1 MGYSPT
7 FFERR
12 LKMGK
17 TMSYHISTGKHS
29 ILTRNDFKRLESH
42 NWRKYKDGKD
52 DTGIIELK
60 NGELEGKS
68 MLERF
73 RYVLDK
79 EISENIFDYNS
90 RQKRADR
97 KIYGID
103 DYINK
108 MEGSKLPQNL
118 AVEIIVQPCDR
129 EYWLENN
136 DKRGKMNDIFKE
148 YLNFME
154 TGMMK
159 DFKVISATVH
169 QDEESPHLHV
179 VGIPIADTNKPPK
192 KGISKGRVFTKKS
205 LEFQQEQTRKFFE
218 DNMRKYLDK
227 DFSFDEKTAG
237 RNRDLTV
244 DEYKEL
250 KNSFNKE
257 NFVKIEKAKKELNS
271 NLESLDKAFEHID
284 LFDLKNRKKMEKVQP
299 VKESLEKIINTYRES
314 VKELRHDMD
323 SIMKDYDNV
332 RLGDSNKA
340 FLEKNLKRNFKK
352 ELGDK
357 LRAEYMATKEYQD
370 FKERVLHDSRT
381 TLINKTERL
390 LTQKK
395 VIEELEK
402 ERLEKAE
409 LLKTLEDKKANLES
423 ERRELLSKKSSLNT
437 EIESLKDEKDS
448 VENEIQELK
457 EIIETND
464 YKELAEKITKSRQEV
479 QDLDSDI
486 LKKKKTAGD
495 MEKEIQELEKKNGL
509 LNSELE
515 KIELQISETKKKNL
529 KEMEDLISRKNELES
544 TIKEYEEIVKK
555 GDYTK
560 IISEYKKAHS
570 DYTQIKAEVD
580 NLNTQATT
588 RRKELNDMELSMK
601 EYKESQRK
609 LQESV
614 KELREEKKKLDK
626 SLDVSQAKQDYQFL
640 AERFIDT
647 QVKSWKKSR
656 GKECYE
662 KGFEEETDS
671 LLTEHLTPSI
681 MNTLIQIAKDP
692 DNLSSKA
699 YSDFDNAMDS
709 LFNSNMSKAID
720 YDISF

>member
-1 MGYSPT
+1 
-7 FFERR
+7 
-12 LKMGK
+12 MGK

-29 ILTRNDFKRLESH
+29 ILTRNDFKRIESH

-73 RYVLDK
+73 NYVLDK

-108 MEGSKLPQNL
+108 MESSKLPQNL

-129 EYWLENN
+129 EYWIENR
-136 DKRGKMNDIFKE
+136 DKREKMNDIFKE

-169 QDEESPHLHV
+169 QDEDSPHLHV

-205 LEFQQEQTRKFFE
+205 LEFQQDQTRKFFE
-218 DNMRKYLDK
+218 DNMKKYIDK

-250 KNSFNKE
+250 KSSFNKE
-257 NFVKIEKAKKELNS
+257 NFVKIEKAKEELNS
-271 NLESLDKAFEHID
+271 NLERLDKSFDHID
-284 LFDLKNRKKMEKVQP
+284 LFDLKNKKKIEKVQP
-299 VKESLEKIINTYRES
+299 VKESLERLINTYRES
-314 VKELRHDMD
+314 VNEIRRDMD
-323 SIMKDYDNV
+323 SIIEDYGNV
-332 RLGDSNKA
+332 RLDDSNKA

-357 LRAEYMATKEYQD
+357 LRAEFMTSKEYQD
-370 FKERVLHDSRT
+370 FKDRVLQDSRT
-381 TLINKTERL
+381 ALINKTERL

-402 ERLEKAE
+402 ERQAKAE
-409 LLKTLEDKKANLES
+409 LIKTIEDETVELM
-423 ERRELLSKKSSLNT
+423 REYNKTFDEKESLNT
-437 EIESLKDEKDS
+437 DIESLKDEKDS
-448 VENEIQELK
+448 VKNEIKELK
-457 EIIETND
+457 GVIESNN
-464 YKELAEKITKSRQEV
+464 YRQLAEKITRSRKEI

-486 LKKKKTAGD
+486 LKKRKTATD
-495 MEKEIQELEKKNGL
+495 METEIQELEKKNSN
-509 LNSELE
+509 LNRELE
-515 KIELQISETKKKNL
+515 KIELETREKKKKNL
-529 KEMEDLISRKNELES
+529 KEMEDLISRRNELNK
-544 TIKEYEEIVKK
+544 TIKEFEEIEKK
-555 GDYTK
+555 GDYSR
-560 IISEYKKAHS
+560 IITEYKKAQS
-570 DYTQIKAEVD
+570 NYTQIKAEVD
-580 NLNTQATT
+580 NLNTQATAK
-588 RRKELNDMELSMK
+588 RKELEDMELGMK

-614 KELREEKKKLDK
+614 KELKEQKKELNQN
-626 SLDVSQAKQDYQFL
+626 LDVLQAKQDYTLL
-640 AERFIDT
+640 AEEFIDS
-647 QVKSWKKSR
+647 QVKSWKRNNRKR
-656 GKECYE
+656 CNEN
-662 KGFEEETDS
+662 GFEEETDS
-671 LLTEHLTPSI
+671 LIRDHLTPS
-681 MNTLIQIAKDP
+681 MMTTLILIAQEP

-699 YSDFDNAMDS
+699 YSDFDNTMDS
-709 LFNSNMSKAID
+709 LFNSNRNKAID
-720 YDISF
+720 YDFDY

>member
-1 MGYSPT
+1 
-7 FFERR
+7 
-12 LKMGK
+12 MGK

-29 ILTRNDFKRLESH
+29 ILTRNDFKRIESH

-73 RYVLDK
+73 NYVLDK

-108 MEGSKLPQNL
+108 MESSKLPQNL

-129 EYWLENN
+129 EYWIENR
-136 DKRGKMNDIFKE
+136 DKRDKMNDIFKE

-169 QDEESPHLHV
+169 QDEDSPHLHV

-205 LEFQQEQTRKFFE
+205 LEFQQDQTRKFFE
-218 DNMRKYLDK
+218 DNMKKYIDK
-227 DFSFDEKTAG
+227 DFSFDEKTTG

-250 KNSFNKE
+250 KTSFNKE
-257 NFVKIEKAKKELNS
+257 NFVKIEKAKEELNT
-271 NLESLDKAFEHID
+271 NLESLDKSFEHID
-284 LFDLKNRKKMEKVQP
+284 LFDLKNKKKIEKVQP
-299 VKESLEKIINTYRES
+299 VKESLERLINTYRES
-314 VKELRHDMD
+314 VKEIRRDMD
-323 SIMKDYDNV
+323 SIIEDYSNV
-332 RLGDSNKA
+332 RLDDSNKA

-357 LRAEYMATKEYQD
+357 LRAEFMTTKEYQD
-370 FKERVLHDSRT
+370 FKDRVLQDSRT
-381 TLINKTERL
+381 ALINKTERL

-402 ERLEKAE
+402 ERQATAE
-409 LLKTLEDKKANLES
+409 LIKTLEDEELKLVAEWNKLYDEKES
-423 ERRELLSKKSSLNT
+423 LKT
-437 EIESLKDEKDS
+437 DIESLKDEKDY
-448 VENEIQELK
+448 VKNEIKELK
-457 EIIETND
+457 GIIESNN
-464 YKELAEKITKSRQEV
+464 YRQLAEKITRSRKEI

-486 LKKKKTAGD
+486 LKKRKTASD
-495 MEKEIQELEKKNGL
+495 MEKEIQELEKKNDS
-509 LNSELE
+509 LNSEFE
-515 KIELQISETKKKNL
+515 KIELETRETKKKSL
-529 KEMEDLISRKNELES
+529 KEMEDLISRRKELES

-555 GDYTK
+555 GDYRK
-560 IISEYKKAHS
+560 IITEYKKAHS

-580 NLNTQATT
+580 KLNTQATAK
-588 RRKELNDMELSMK
+588 RKELFDMELGMK

-614 KELREEKKKLDK
+614 KELKEEKKELDK
-626 SLDVSQAKQDYQFL
+626 SLTVSQAKQDYQFL
-640 AERFIDT
+640 AEEFINT
-647 QVKSWKKSR
+647 QVNSWKKRR
-656 GKECYE
+656 GKECNE
-662 KGFEEETDS
+662 NGFEEETDS
-671 LLTEHLTPSI
+671 LLLKHLTPS
-681 MNTLIQIAKDP
+681 MVDTLMLIAREP

-699 YSDFDNAMDS
+699 YRDFDKTMDS
-709 LFNSNMSKAID
+709 LFNSNRNKVID
-720 YDISF
+720 YDFDY

>member
-1 MGYSPT
+1 
-7 FFERR
+7 
-12 LKMGK
+12 MGK

-29 ILTRNDFKRLESH
+29 ILTRNDFKRIESH

-52 DTGIIELK
+52 NTGIIELK

-73 RYVLDK
+73 NYVLDK

-108 MEGSKLPQNL
+108 MESSKLPQNL

-129 EYWLENN
+129 EYWIENK
-136 DKRGKMNDIFKE
+136 DKSEKMNDIFKE

-169 QDEESPHLHV
+169 QDEDSPHLHV

-205 LEFQQEQTRKFFE
+205 LEFQQDQTRKFFE
-218 DNMRKYLDK
+218 DNMKKYIDK
-227 DFSFDEKTAG
+227 DFSFDEKTTG

-250 KNSFNKE
+250 KTSFNKE
-257 NFVKIEKAKKELNS
+257 NFVKIEKAKEELNS
-271 NLESLDKAFEHID
+271 NLESLDKSFDHID
-284 LFDLKNRKKMEKVQP
+284 LFDLKNKKKIEKVQP
-299 VKESLEKIINTYRES
+299 VKESLERLINTYRES
-314 VKELRHDMD
+314 VKEIRRDMD
-323 SIMKDYDNV
+323 SIIEDYGNV
-332 RLGDSNKA
+332 RLDDSNKA

-357 LRAEYMATKEYQD
+357 LRAEFMTTKEYQD
-370 FKERVLHDSRT
+370 FKDRVLQDSRT
-381 TLINKTERL
+381 ALINKTERL

-402 ERLEKAE
+402 ERQAKAE
-409 LLKTLEDKKANLES
+409 LIKTIEDETVELM
-423 ERRELLSKKSSLNT
+423 REYNKTFDEKESLNT
-437 EIESLKDEKDS
+437 DIESLKDEKDS
-448 VENEIQELK
+448 VKNEIKELNGIIESNNYRQLAERITRSRK
-457 EIIETND
+457 EI
-464 YKELAEKITKSRQEV
+464 

-486 LKKKKTAGD
+486 LKKRKTAGD
-495 MEKEIQELEKKNGL
+495 MEKEIQELEKKNDSL
-509 LNSELE
+509 KRELE
-515 KIELQISETKKKNL
+515 KIELETREKKKESL
-529 KEMEDLISRKNELES
+529 KEMEDLISRRNELNK
-544 TIKEYEEIVKK
+544 TIKEYEKIVEK
-555 GDYTK
+555 GDYEK
-560 IISEYKKAHS
+560 IISNYNKAVNEYKQVKAN
-570 DYTQIKAEVD
+570 VD
-580 NLNTQATT
+580 NLNTQATA
-588 RRKELNDMELSMK
+588 RRKELEDMELGMK

-614 KELREEKKKLDK
+614 NELKKEKKELDNSVL
-626 SLDVSQAKQDYQFL
+626 VSQAKQDYIFL
-640 AERFIDT
+640 AEEFINT
-647 QVKSWKKSR
+647 QVYNWKKRR
-656 GKECYE
+656 GKECNE
-662 KGFEEETDS
+662 NGFEEETDS
-671 LLTEHLTPSI
+671 LLYHHLTPSM
-681 MNTLIQIAKDP
+681 MNTFILIAREP

-699 YSDFDNAMDS
+699 YSDFDNTMDS
-709 LFNSNMSKAID
+709 LFNSNRNKAID
-720 YDISF
+720 YDFDY

>member
-1 MGYSPT
+1 
-7 FFERR
+7 
-12 LKMGK
+12 
-17 TMSYHISTGKHS
+17 MSYHISTGKHS
-29 ILTRNDFKRLESH
+29 ILTRNDFKRIESH

-73 RYVLDK
+73 NYVLDK

-108 MEGSKLPQNL
+108 MESSKLPQNL

-129 EYWLENN
+129 EYWIENK
-136 DKRGKMNDIFKE
+136 DKREKMNDIFKE

-169 QDEESPHLHV
+169 QDEDSPHLHV

-205 LEFQQEQTRKFFE
+205 LEFQQDQTRKFFE
-218 DNMRKYLDK
+218 DKMKRYIDK
-227 DFSFDEKTAG
+227 DFSFDEKTTG

-250 KNSFNKE
+250 KTSFNKE
-257 NFVKIEKAKKELNS
+257 NFVKIEKAKEELNS
-271 NLESLDKAFEHID
+271 NLERLDKSFEHID
-284 LFDLKNRKKMEKVQP
+284 LFDLKNKKKIEKVQP
-299 VKESLEKIINTYRES
+299 VKESLEQLIKTYKES
-314 VKELRHDMD
+314 VKEIRRDMD
-323 SIMKDYDNV
+323 SIIEDYGNV
-332 RLGDSNKA
+332 RLDDSNKA

-357 LRAEYMATKEYQD
+357 LRAEFMTTKEYQD
-370 FKERVLHDSRT
+370 FKDRVLQDSRT
-381 TLINKTERL
+381 ALINKTERL

-402 ERLEKAE
+402 ERQAKAE
-409 LLKTLEDKKANLES
+409 LIKTIEDETVELM
-423 ERRELLSKKSSLNT
+423 REYNKTFDEKESLNT
-437 EIESLKDEKDS
+437 DIESLKDEKDS
-448 VENEIQELK
+448 VKNEIKELK
-457 EIIETND
+457 GIIESNN
-464 YKELAEKITKSRQEV
+464 YRQLAERITRSRQEV

-486 LKKKKTAGD
+486 LKKRKTAGD

-509 LNSELE
+509 LKRELE
-515 KIELQISETKKKNL
+515 KIELETRETKKKNL
-529 KEMEDLISRKNELES
+529 KEMEDLISRKKELES
-544 TIKEYEEIVKK
+544 TIKEYEEIVSK

-560 IISEYKKAHS
+560 IISDYKKAHS
-570 DYTQIKAEVD
+570 YYTQIKAEVD
-580 NLNTQATT
+580 NLNTQATA
-588 RRKELNDMELSMK
+588 RRKELEDMELGMK

-614 KELREEKKKLDK
+614 KELKEEKKELDN
-626 SLDVSQAKQDYQFL
+626 SLTVSQAKQDYLFL
-640 AERFIDT
+640 AEEFINT
-647 QVKSWKKSR
+647 QVNNWKKRR
-656 GKECYE
+656 GKECNE
-662 KGFEEETDS
+662 SGFEEETDS
-671 LLTEHLTPSI
+671 LLLKHLTPSMI
-681 MNTLIQIAKDP
+681 DTLMLIAREP

-699 YSDFDNAMDS
+699 YSDFDNTMDR
-709 LFNSNMSKAID
+709 LFNSNRNKARD
-720 YDISF
+720 YDFDY

>member
-1 MGYSPT
+1 
-7 FFERR
+7 
-12 LKMGK
+12 
-17 TMSYHISTGKHS
+17 MSYHISTGKHS
-29 ILTRNDFKRLESH
+29 ILTRNDFKRIESH

-73 RYVLDK
+73 NYVLDK

-108 MEGSKLPQNL
+108 MESSKLPQNL

-129 EYWLENN
+129 EYWIENR
-136 DKRGKMNDIFKE
+136 DKREKMNDIFKE

-169 QDEESPHLHV
+169 QDEDSPHLHV

-205 LEFQQEQTRKFFE
+205 LEFQQDQTRKFFE
-218 DNMRKYLDK
+218 DNMKKYIDK

-250 KNSFNKE
+250 KSSFNKE
-257 NFVKIEKAKKELNS
+257 NFVKIEKAKEELNS
-271 NLESLDKAFEHID
+271 NLESLDKSFDHID
-284 LFDLKNRKKMEKVQP
+284 LFDLKNRKKIEKVQP
-299 VKESLEKIINTYRES
+299 VKESLERLINTYRES
-314 VKELRHDMD
+314 VNEIRRDMD
-323 SIMKDYDNV
+323 SIIEDYGNV
-332 RLGDSNKA
+332 RLDDSNKA

-357 LRAEYMATKEYQD
+357 LRAEFMTSKEYQD
-370 FKERVLHDSRT
+370 FKDRVLQDSRT
-381 TLINKTERL
+381 ALINKTERL

-395 VIEELEK
+395 VIEELEN
-402 ERLEKAE
+402 ERLAKAE
-409 LLKTLEDKKANLES
+409 LIKNLEK
-423 ERRELLSKKSSLNT
+423 ERAELVAECNKVFDEKESLDT
-437 EIESLKDEKDS
+437 EIESLKDEKDY
-448 VENEIQELK
+448 VKNEIKELK
-457 EIIETND
+457 GIIESNN
-464 YKELAEKITKSRQEV
+464 YRQLAEKITRSRQEIK
-479 QDLDSDI
+479 DLDSDI
-486 LKKKKTAGD
+486 LKKRKTATD
-495 MEKEIQELEKKNGL
+495 METEIQELKKKNSN
-509 LNSELE
+509 LNRELE
-515 KIELQISETKKKNL
+515 KIELETREKKKESL
-529 KEMEDLISRKNELES
+529 KEMEDLISRRKELES

-555 GDYTK
+555 GDYRK

-580 NLNTQATT
+580 NLNTQATAK
-588 RRKELNDMELSMK
+588 RKELEDMELGMK

-614 KELREEKKKLDK
+614 KELKEQKKELNQN
-626 SLDVSQAKQDYQFL
+626 LDVLQAKQDYTLL
-640 AERFIDT
+640 AEQFIDS
-647 QVKSWKKSR
+647 QVKSWKRNNRK
-656 GKECYE
+656 KCNEN
-662 KGFEEETDS
+662 GFEEETDS
-671 LLTEHLTPSI
+671 LIRDHLTPS
-681 MNTLIQIAKDP
+681 MMTTLILIAQEP
-692 DNLSSKA
+692 ENLSSKA
-699 YSDFDNAMDS
+699 YSDFDNTMDS
-709 LFNSNMSKAID
+709 LFNSNRNKSID
-720 YDISF
+720 YDFDY

>member
-1 MGYSPT
+1 
-7 FFERR
+7 
-12 LKMGK
+12 MGK

-29 ILTRNDFKRLESH
+29 ILTRNDFKRIESH

-73 RYVLDK
+73 NYVLDK

-108 MEGSKLPQNL
+108 MESSKLPQNL

-129 EYWLENN
+129 EYWIENR
-136 DKRGKMNDIFKE
+136 DKREKMNDIFKE

-169 QDEESPHLHV
+169 QDEDSPHLHV

-205 LEFQQEQTRKFFE
+205 LEFQQDQTRKFFE
-218 DNMRKYLDK
+218 DNMKKYIDK

-250 KNSFNKE
+250 KSSFNKE
-257 NFVKIEKAKKELNS
+257 NFVKIEKAKEELNS
-271 NLESLDKAFEHID
+271 NLESLDKSFDHID
-284 LFDLKNRKKMEKVQP
+284 LFDLKNRKKIEKVQP
-299 VKESLEKIINTYRES
+299 VKESLERLINTYRES
-314 VKELRHDMD
+314 VNEIRRDMD
-323 SIMKDYDNV
+323 SIIEDYGNV
-332 RLGDSNKA
+332 RLDDSNKA

-357 LRAEYMATKEYQD
+357 LRAEFMTSKEYQD
-370 FKERVLHDSRT
+370 FKDRVLQDSRT
-381 TLINKTERL
+381 ALINKTERL

-395 VIEELEK
+395 VIEELEN
-402 ERLEKAE
+402 ERLAKAE
-409 LLKTLEDKKANLES
+409 LIKNLEK
-423 ERRELLSKKSSLNT
+423 ERAELVAECNKVFDEKESLDT
-437 EIESLKDEKDS
+437 EIESLKDEKDY
-448 VENEIQELK
+448 VKNEIKELK
-457 EIIETND
+457 GIIESNN
-464 YKELAEKITKSRQEV
+464 YRQLAEKITRSRQEIK
-479 QDLDSDI
+479 DLDSDI
-486 LKKKKTAGD
+486 LKKRKTATD
-495 MEKEIQELEKKNGL
+495 METEIQELKKKNSN
-509 LNSELE
+509 LNRELE
-515 KIELQISETKKKNL
+515 KIELETREKKKESL
-529 KEMEDLISRKNELES
+529 KEMEDLISRRKELES

-555 GDYTK
+555 GDYRK

-580 NLNTQATT
+580 NLNTQATAK
-588 RRKELNDMELSMK
+588 RKELEDMELGMK

-614 KELREEKKKLDK
+614 KELKEQKKELNQN
-626 SLDVSQAKQDYQFL
+626 LDVLQAKQDYTLL
-640 AERFIDT
+640 AEQFIDS
-647 QVKSWKKSR
+647 QVKSWKRNNRK
-656 GKECYE
+656 KCNEN
-662 KGFEEETDS
+662 GFEEETDS
-671 LLTEHLTPSI
+671 LIRDHLTPS
-681 MNTLIQIAKDP
+681 MMTTLILIAQEP
-692 DNLSSKA
+692 ENLSSKA
-699 YSDFDNAMDS
+699 YSDFDNTMDS
-709 LFNSNMSKAID
+709 LFNSNRNKSID
-720 YDISF
+720 YDFDY

>member
-1 MGYSPT
+1 
-7 FFERR
+7 
-12 LKMGK
+12 MGK

-29 ILTRNDFKRLESH
+29 ILTRNDFKRIESH

-52 DTGIIELK
+52 DSGIIELK

-73 RYVLDK
+73 NYVLDK

-108 MEGSKLPQNL
+108 MESSKLPQNL
-118 AVEIIVQPCDR
+118 AVEIIVQSCDR
-129 EYWLENN
+129 EYWIENR
-136 DKRGKMNDIFKE
+136 DKRDKMNDIFKE

-205 LEFQQEQTRKFFE
+205 LEFQQDQTRKFFE
-218 DNMRKYLDK
+218 DNMKKYIDK
-227 DFSFDEKTAG
+227 DFSFDEKTTG

-250 KNSFNKE
+250 KTSFNKE
-257 NFVKIEKAKKELNS
+257 NFVKIEKAKEELNS
-271 NLESLDKAFEHID
+271 NLESLDRTFDHID
-284 LFDLKNRKKMEKVQP
+284 LFDLKNKKKIEKVQP
-299 VKESLEKIINTYRES
+299 VKESLEKLINTYKES
-314 VKELRHDMD
+314 VKEIRRDMD
-323 SIMKDYDNV
+323 SIIEDYGNI
-332 RLGDSNKA
+332 RLDDSNKA

-357 LRAEYMATKEYQD
+357 LRAEFMTTKEYQD
-370 FKERVLHDSRT
+370 FKDRVLEDSRT
-381 TLINKTERL
+381 ALINKTERL

-402 ERLEKAE
+402 ERQAKAELIKNLEKEKAE
-409 LLKTLEDKKANLES
+409 LAAECNNLYDE
-423 ERRELLSKKSSLNT
+423 KKSLDT
-437 EIESLKDEKDS
+437 DIKSLKDKKDY
-448 VENEIQELK
+448 VKNEIKELK
-457 EIIETND
+457 GIIESNN
-464 YKELAEKITKSRQEV
+464 YRQLAEKITRSRQEV

-486 LKKKKTAGD
+486 LKKRKTAGD
-495 MEKEIQELEKKNGL
+495 MEKEILELEKKNVS
-509 LNSELE
+509 LNRELE
-515 KIELQISETKKKNL
+515 KIELETRETKKKSL
-529 KEMEDLISRKNELES
+529 KEMEDLISRRKELES

-580 NLNTQATT
+580 NLNTQATAK
-588 RRKELNDMELSMK
+588 RKELNDMELGMK

-614 KELREEKKKLDK
+614 KELKEEKKELDK

-640 AERFIDT
+640 AEQFIDT

-671 LLTEHLTPSI
+671 LLYNHLTPSM
-681 MNTLIQIAKDP
+681 MNTLILIAKEP

-699 YSDFDNAMDS
+699 YSDFDSTMDR
-709 LFNSNMSKAID
+709 LFNSNRNKAID
-720 YDISF
+720 YDIDY

>member
-1 MGYSPT
+1 
-7 FFERR
+7 
-12 LKMGK
+12 MGK

-29 ILTRNDFKRLESH
+29 ILTRNDFKRIESH

-73 RYVLDK
+73 NYVLDK

-108 MEGSKLPQNL
+108 MESSKLPQNL

-129 EYWLENN
+129 EYWIENK
-136 DKRGKMNDIFKE
+136 DKREKMNDIFKE

-169 QDEESPHLHV
+169 QDEDSPHLHV

-205 LEFQQEQTRKFFE
+205 LEFQQDQTRKFFE
-218 DNMRKYLDK
+218 DNMKKYIDK
-227 DFSFDEKTAG
+227 DFSFDEKTTG

-250 KNSFNKE
+250 KSSFNKE
-257 NFVKIEKAKKELNS
+257 NFVKIEKAKEELNS
-271 NLESLDKAFEHID
+271 NLESLDKSFEHID
-284 LFDLKNRKKMEKVQP
+284 LFDLKNKKKIEKVQT
-299 VKESLEKIINTYRES
+299 VKESLERLINTYRES
-314 VKELRHDMD
+314 VKEIRRDMD
-323 SIMKDYDNV
+323 SIIEDYGNV
-332 RLGDSNKA
+332 RLDDSNKA
-340 FLEKNLKRNFKK
+340 FLEKNLKRSFKK

-357 LRAEYMATKEYQD
+357 LRAEFMTTKEYQD
-370 FKERVLHDSRT
+370 FKDRVLQDSRT
-381 TLINKTERL
+381 ALINKTERL

-402 ERLEKAE
+402 ERQAKAE
-409 LLKTLEDKKANLES
+409 LIKNLEK
-423 ERRELLSKKSSLNT
+423 EKVELVAECSKVFDEKESLNT
-437 EIESLKDEKDS
+437 DIESLKDEKDY
-448 VENEIQELK
+448 VKNEIKELK
-457 EIIETND
+457 GIIESNN
-464 YKELAEKITKSRQEV
+464 YRQLAEKITRSRQEV

-486 LKKKKTAGD
+486 LKKRKTAGD
-495 MEKEIQELEKKNGL
+495 MEKEILELEKKNGL
-509 LNSELE
+509 LKRELE
-515 KIELQISETKKKNL
+515 KIELETRETKKKNL
-529 KEMEDLISRKNELES
+529 KEMEDLISRKKELES
-544 TIKEYEEIVKK
+544 TIKEYEEIVSK
-555 GDYTK
+555 GDYRK

-580 NLNTQATT
+580 NLNTQTAAK
-588 RRKELNDMELSMK
+588 RKELNDMELGMK

-614 KELREEKKKLDK
+614 KELKEEKKELDK
-626 SLDVSQAKQDYQFL
+626 SLTVSQAKQDYLFL
-640 AERFIDT
+640 AEEFINT
-647 QVKSWKKSR
+647 QVKSWKKRR
-656 GKECYE
+656 GKECNE
-662 KGFEEETDS
+662 NGFEEETDS
-671 LLTEHLTPSI
+671 LLLKHLTPS
-681 MNTLIQIAKDP
+681 MVDTLMLIAREP

-699 YSDFDNAMDS
+699 YSDFDKTMDS
-709 LFNSNMSKAID
+709 LFNGNRNKARD
-720 YDISF
+720 YDFDY

>member
-1 MGYSPT
+1 
-7 FFERR
+7 
-12 LKMGK
+12 MGK

-29 ILTRNDFKRLESH
+29 ILTRNDFKRIESH

-52 DTGIIELK
+52 DSGIIELK

-73 RYVLDK
+73 NYVLDK

-108 MEGSKLPQNL
+108 MESSKLPQNL

-129 EYWLENN
+129 EYWIENK
-136 DKRGKMNDIFKE
+136 DKRDKMNDIFKE

-169 QDEESPHLHV
+169 QDEDSPHLHV

-205 LEFQQEQTRKFFE
+205 LEFQQDQTRKFFE
-218 DNMRKYLDK
+218 DNMKKYIDK
-227 DFSFDEKTAG
+227 DFSFDEKTTG

-250 KNSFNKE
+250 KTSFNKE
-257 NFVKIEKAKKELNS
+257 NFVKIEKAKEELNT
-271 NLESLDKAFEHID
+271 NLESLDKSFEHID
-284 LFDLKNRKKMEKVQP
+284 LFDLKNRKKIEKVQP
-299 VKESLEKIINTYRES
+299 VKESLERLINTYRES
-314 VKELRHDMD
+314 VKEIRRDMD
-323 SIMKDYDNV
+323 SIIEDYGNV
-332 RLGDSNKA
+332 RLDDSNKA

-357 LRAEYMATKEYQD
+357 LRAEYMTTKEYQD
-370 FKERVLHDSRT
+370 FKDRVLQDSRT
-381 TLINKTERL
+381 ALINKTERL

-402 ERLEKAE
+402 ERLAKAE
-409 LLKTLEDKKANLES
+409 LIKNLEK
-423 ERRELLSKKSSLNT
+423 ERAELVAECNKVFDEKESLDT
-437 EIESLKDEKDS
+437 EIESLKDEKDY
-448 VENEIQELK
+448 VKNEIKELK
-457 EIIETND
+457 GIIESNN
-464 YKELAEKITKSRQEV
+464 YKQLAEKITRSRQEI

-486 LKKKKTAGD
+486 LKKRKTAGD
-495 MEKEIQELEKKNGL
+495 MEKEILELEKKNVSL
-509 LNSELE
+509 KRELE
-515 KIELQISETKKKNL
+515 KIELETRETKKKSL
-529 KEMEDLISRKNELES
+529 KEMEDLISRKKELES
-544 TIKEYEEIVKK
+544 TIKEYEEIVSK
-555 GDYTK
+555 GDYRK

-580 NLNTQATT
+580 NLNTQATAK
-588 RRKELNDMELSMK
+588 RKELEDMELGMK

-614 KELREEKKKLDK
+614 NELKKEKKELDK

-640 AERFIDT
+640 AEQFIDT

-662 KGFEEETDS
+662 KGFEEETVS
-671 LLTEHLTPSI
+671 LLDYHLTPSMI
-681 MNTLIQIAKDP
+681 DTLTLIAREP

-699 YSDFDNAMDS
+699 YSDFDKTMDS
-709 LFNSNMSKAID
+709 LFNSNRNKATD
-720 YDISF
+720 YDFDY

>member
-1 MGYSPT
+1 
-7 FFERR
+7 
-12 LKMGK
+12 
-17 TMSYHISTGKHS
+17 MSYHISTGKHS
-29 ILTRNDFKRLESH
+29 ILTRNDFKRIESH

-73 RYVLDK
+73 NYVLDK

-103 DYINK
+103 DYVNK
-108 MEGSKLPQNL
+108 MESSKLPQNL

-129 EYWLENN
+129 EYWIENR
-136 DKRGKMNDIFKE
+136 DKREKMNDIFKE
-148 YLNFME
+148 SLNFME
-154 TGMMK
+154 TGMMT
-159 DFKVISATVH
+159 DFKVLSAPVH
-169 QDEESPHLHV
+169 QGEESPHLHV

-205 LEFQQEQTRKFFE
+205 LEFQQDQTRKFFE
-218 DNMRKYLDK
+218 DNMKKYIDK
-227 DFSFDEKTAG
+227 DFSFDEKTTG

-250 KNSFNKE
+250 KTSFNKE
-257 NFVKIEKAKKELNS
+257 NFVKIEKAKEELNS
-271 NLESLDKAFEHID
+271 NLESLDKSFEHID
-284 LFDLKNRKKMEKVQP
+284 LFDLKNKKKIEKVQP
-299 VKESLEKIINTYRES
+299 VKESLERLINTYRES
-314 VKELRHDMD
+314 VKEIRRDMD
-323 SIMKDYDNV
+323 SIIEDYGKV
-332 RLGDSNKA
+332 RLDDSNKA

-357 LRAEYMATKEYQD
+357 LRAEFMATKEYQD
-370 FKERVLHDSRT
+370 FKDRVLQDSRT
-381 TLINKTERL
+381 ALINKTERL

-402 ERLEKAE
+402 ERQAKAE
-409 LLKTLEDKKANLES
+409 LIKNLEK
-423 ERRELLSKKSSLNT
+423 EKVELVAECSKVFDEKESLNT
-437 EIESLKDEKDS
+437 DIESLKDEKDY
-448 VENEIQELK
+448 VKNEIKELK
-457 EIIETND
+457 GIIESNN
-464 YKELAEKITKSRQEV
+464 YKQLAEKITRSRQEI

-486 LKKKKTAGD
+486 LKKRKTAGD
-495 MEKEIQELEKKNGL
+495 MEKEILELEKKNVSL
-509 LNSELE
+509 KRELE
-515 KIELQISETKKKNL
+515 KIELETRESKKKSL
-529 KEMEDLISRKNELES
+529 KEMEDLISRRKELES

-555 GDYTK
+555 GDYRK

-580 NLNTQATT
+580 NLNTQATAK
-588 RRKELNDMELSMK
+588 RKELNDMELGMK

-614 KELREEKKKLDK
+614 KELKEEKKELDK

-640 AERFIDT
+640 AEQFIDT

-656 GKECYE
+656 GKECYK

-671 LLTEHLTPSI
+671 LLYNHLTPSMMDTFI
-681 MNTLIQIAKDP
+681 RIAQEP
-692 DNLSSKA
+692 ENVSSKA
-699 YSDFDNAMDS
+699 YSDFDKTMDS
-709 LFNSNMSKAID
+709 LFNSNRNKAID
-720 YDISF
+720 YDFDY

>member
-1 MGYSPT
+1 
-7 FFERR
+7 
-12 LKMGK
+12 MGK

-29 ILTRNDFKRLESH
+29 ILTRNDFKRIESH

-73 RYVLDK
+73 NYVLDK

-108 MEGSKLPQNL
+108 MESSKLPQNL

-129 EYWLENN
+129 EYWLENK
-136 DKRGKMNDIFKE
+136 DKRDKMNDIFKE

-169 QDEESPHLHV
+169 QDEDSPHLHV

-205 LEFQQEQTRKFFE
+205 LEFQQDQTRKFFE
-218 DNMRKYLDK
+218 DNMKKYIDK
-227 DFSFDEKTAG
+227 DFSFDEKTTG

-250 KNSFNKE
+250 KSSFNKE
-257 NFVKIEKAKKELNS
+257 NFVKIEKAKEELNS
-271 NLESLDKAFEHID
+271 NLESLDKSFDHID
-284 LFDLKNRKKMEKVQP
+284 LFDLKNKKKIEKVQP
-299 VKESLEKIINTYRES
+299 VKESLERLINTYRES
-314 VKELRHDMD
+314 VKEIRRDMD
-323 SIMKDYDNV
+323 SIIEDYGNV
-332 RLGDSNKA
+332 RLDDSNKA

-357 LRAEYMATKEYQD
+357 LRAEFMTSKEYQD
-370 FKERVLHDSRT
+370 FKDRVLQDSRT
-381 TLINKTERL
+381 ALINKTERL

-402 ERLEKAE
+402 ERQAKVELIKTIEDETVELMREYNKTFDEKE
-409 LLKTLEDKKANLES
+409 
-423 ERRELLSKKSSLNT
+423 SLNT
-437 EIESLKDEKDS
+437 DIESLKDEKDS
-448 VENEIQELK
+448 VKNEIKELK
-457 EIIETND
+457 GIIETNN
-464 YKELAEKITKSRQEV
+464 YRQLAEKITRSRQEMK
-479 QDLDSDI
+479 DLDSDI
-486 LKKKKTAGD
+486 LKKRKTAGD
-495 MEKEIQELEKKNGL
+495 MEKEIQELEKKNSN
-509 LNSELE
+509 LNRELE
-515 KIELQISETKKKNL
+515 KIELETREKKKESL
-529 KEMEDLISRKNELES
+529 KEMEDLISRRNELNK

-555 GDYTK
+555 GNYEK
-560 IISEYKKAHS
+560 IITEYKKAKT
-570 DYTQIKAEVD
+570 DYTHIKAEVD
-580 NLNTQATT
+580 NLNTQATAK
-588 RRKELNDMELSMK
+588 RKELEDMELGMK

-614 KELREEKKKLDK
+614 KELKEQKKELNQN
-626 SLDVSQAKQDYQFL
+626 LDVLQAKQDYTLL
-640 AERFIDT
+640 AEEFIDS
-647 QVKSWKKSR
+647 QVKSWKRNNRKR
-656 GKECYE
+656 CNEN
-662 KGFEEETDS
+662 GFEEETDS
-671 LLTEHLTPSI
+671 LIRDHLTPS
-681 MNTLIQIAKDP
+681 MMTTLILIAQEP

-699 YSDFDNAMDS
+699 YSDFDNTMDS
-709 LFNSNMSKAID
+709 LFNSNRNKARD
-720 YDISF
+720 YDFDY

>member
-1 MGYSPT
+1 
-7 FFERR
+7 
-12 LKMGK
+12 MGK

-29 ILTRNDFKRLESH
+29 ILTRNDFKRIESH

-73 RYVLDK
+73 NYVLDK

-108 MEGSKLPQNL
+108 MESSKLPQNL

-129 EYWLENN
+129 EYWIENR
-136 DKRGKMNDIFKE
+136 DKREKMNDIFKE

-169 QDEESPHLHV
+169 QDEDSPHLHV

-205 LEFQQEQTRKFFE
+205 LEFQQDQTRKFFE
-218 DNMRKYLDK
+218 DNMKKYIDK

-250 KNSFNKE
+250 KTSFNKE
-257 NFVKIEKAKKELNS
+257 NFVKIEKAKEELNS
-271 NLESLDKAFEHID
+271 NLESLDKSFDHID
-284 LFDLKNRKKMEKVQP
+284 LFDLKNKKKIEKVQP
-299 VKESLEKIINTYRES
+299 VKESLEQLIKTYKES
-314 VKELRHDMD
+314 VNEIRRDMD
-323 SIMKDYDNV
+323 SIIEDYGNV
-332 RLGDSNKA
+332 RLDDSNKA

-357 LRAEYMATKEYQD
+357 LRAEFMTTKEYQD
-370 FKERVLHDSRT
+370 FKDRVLQDSRT
-381 TLINKTERL
+381 ALINKTERL

-402 ERLEKAE
+402 ERQAKAEEIKILKDEKAE
-409 LLKTLEDKKANLES
+409 LVAECNKVFDE
-423 ERRELLSKKSSLNT
+423 KKSLDT
-437 EIESLKDEKDS
+437 DIESLKDEKDY
-448 VENEIQELK
+448 VKNEIRELK
-457 EIIETND
+457 GIIESNN
-464 YKELAEKITKSRQEV
+464 YRQLAERITRSRKEI

-486 LKKKKTAGD
+486 LKKRKTAGD
-495 MEKEIQELEKKNGL
+495 MEKEIQELEKKNVS
-509 LNSELE
+509 LNRELE
-515 KIELQISETKKKNL
+515 KIELETREKKKESL
-529 KEMEDLISRKNELES
+529 KEMEDLISRRKELES

-555 GDYTK
+555 GDYRK
-560 IISEYKKAHS
+560 IITEYKKAHS

-580 NLNTQATT
+580 NLNTQATAK
-588 RRKELNDMELSMK
+588 RKELNDMELGMK

-614 KELREEKKKLDK
+614 KELKEEKKELDK
-626 SLDVSQAKQDYQFL
+626 SLTVSQAKQDYQFL
-640 AERFIDT
+640 AEEFINT
-647 QVKSWKKSR
+647 QVKNWKKSR

-671 LLTEHLTPSI
+671 LLYYHLTPSMI
-681 MNTLIQIAKDP
+681 DTLMLIAREP
-692 DNLSSKA
+692 ENLSSKA
-699 YSDFDNAMDS
+699 YSDFDNTMDS
-709 LFNSNMSKAID
+709 LFNSNRNKARD
-720 YDISF
+720 YDFDY

>member
-1 MGYSPT
+1 
-7 FFERR
+7 
-12 LKMGK
+12 
-17 TMSYHISTGKHS
+17 MSYHISTGKHS
-29 ILTRNDFKRLESH
+29 ILTRNDFKRIESH

-73 RYVLDK
+73 NYVLDK

-108 MEGSKLPQNL
+108 MESSKLPQNL

-129 EYWLENN
+129 EYWIENR
-136 DKRGKMNDIFKE
+136 DKREKMNDIFKE

-205 LEFQQEQTRKFFE
+205 LEFQQDQTRKFFE
-218 DNMRKYLDK
+218 DNMKKYIDK

-250 KNSFNKE
+250 KSSFNKE
-257 NFVKIEKAKKELNS
+257 NFVKIEKAKEELNS
-271 NLESLDKAFEHID
+271 NLESLDKSFDHID
-284 LFDLKNRKKMEKVQP
+284 LFDLKNKKKIEKVQP
-299 VKESLEKIINTYRES
+299 VKESLERLINTYRES
-314 VKELRHDMD
+314 VKEIRRDMD
-323 SIMKDYDNV
+323 SIIEDYGNV
-332 RLGDSNKA
+332 RLDDSNKA

-357 LRAEYMATKEYQD
+357 LRAEFMTTKEYQD
-370 FKERVLHDSRT
+370 FKDRVLQDSRT
-381 TLINKTERL
+381 ALINKTERL

-395 VIEELEK
+395 VIEELEN
-402 ERLEKAE
+402 ERLAKAE
-409 LLKTLEDKKANLES
+409 LIKNLEK
-423 ERRELLSKKSSLNT
+423 ERAELVAECNKVFDEKESLNT
-437 EIESLKDEKDS
+437 DIESLKDEKDY
-448 VENEIQELK
+448 VKNEIKELK
-457 EIIETND
+457 GIIESNN
-464 YKELAEKITKSRQEV
+464 YKQLAEKITRSRQEI

-486 LKKKKTAGD
+486 LKKRKTASD
-495 MEKEIQELEKKNGL
+495 MEKEILELEKKNGL
-509 LNSELE
+509 LNRELE
-515 KIELQISETKKKNL
+515 KIELETRETKKKNL
-529 KEMEDLISRKNELES
+529 KEMEDLISRKKELES
-544 TIKEYEEIVKK
+544 TIKEYEEIVRK
-555 GDYTK
+555 GDYRK

-580 NLNTQATT
+580 NLNTQATAK
-588 RRKELNDMELSMK
+588 RKELEDMELGMK

-614 KELREEKKKLDK
+614 KELKEEKKELDK

-640 AERFIDT
+640 AEQFIDT

-662 KGFEEETDS
+662 KGFEEETVS
-671 LLTEHLTPSI
+671 LLDYHLTPSMI
-681 MNTLIQIAKDP
+681 DTLTLIAREP

-699 YSDFDNAMDS
+699 YSDFDSTMDR
-709 LFNSNMSKAID
+709 LFNSNRNKAID
-720 YDISF
+720 YDFDY

>member
-1 MGYSPT
+1 
-7 FFERR
+7 
-12 LKMGK
+12 
-17 TMSYHISTGKHS
+17 MSYHISTGKHS
-29 ILTRNDFKRLESH
+29 ILTRNDFKRIESH

-73 RYVLDK
+73 TYVLDK

-108 MEGSKLPQNL
+108 MESSKLPQNL

-129 EYWLENN
+129 EYWIENR
-136 DKRGKMNDIFKE
+136 DKRDKMNDIFKE

-205 LEFQQEQTRKFFE
+205 LEFQQDQTRKFFE
-218 DNMRKYLDK
+218 DNMKKYIDK
-227 DFSFDEKTAG
+227 DFSFDEKTTG

-250 KNSFNKE
+250 KTSFNKE
-257 NFVKIEKAKKELNS
+257 NFVKIEKAKEELNS
-271 NLESLDKAFEHID
+271 NLESLDKSFEHID
-284 LFDLKNRKKMEKVQP
+284 FFDLKNRKKIEKVQP
-299 VKESLEKIINTYRES
+299 VKESLERLINTYRES
-314 VKELRHDMD
+314 VKEIRRDMD
-323 SIMKDYDNV
+323 SIIEDYGNV
-332 RLGDSNKA
+332 RLDDSNKA
-340 FLEKNLKRNFKK
+340 FLEKNLKRTFKK

-357 LRAEYMATKEYQD
+357 LRAEYMTTKEYQD
-370 FKERVLHDSRT
+370 FKDRVLQDSRT
-381 TLINKTERL
+381 ALINKTERL

-395 VIEELEK
+395 VIEELEN
-402 ERLEKAE
+402 ERLAKAE
-409 LLKTLEDKKANLES
+409 LIKNLEK
-423 ERRELLSKKSSLNT
+423 ERAELVAECSKVFDEKESLDT
-437 EIESLKDEKDS
+437 EIESLKDEKDY
-448 VENEIQELK
+448 VKNEIKELK
-457 EIIETND
+457 GIIESNN
-464 YKELAEKITKSRQEV
+464 YRQLAEKITRSRQEV

-495 MEKEIQELEKKNGL
+495 MEKEILELEKKNGL
-509 LNSELE
+509 LKRELE
-515 KIELQISETKKKNL
+515 KIELETRETKKKSL
-529 KEMEDLISRKNELES
+529 KEMEDLISRKKELES
-544 TIKEYEEIVKK
+544 TIKEYEEITSK

-560 IISEYKKAHS
+560 IISEYKKVHS
-570 DYTQIKAEVD
+570 DYTQIKAEVA
-580 NLNTQATT
+580 NLNTQATAK
-588 RRKELNDMELSMK
+588 RKELEDMELGMK

-614 KELREEKKKLDK
+614 NELKKEKKALDK

-640 AERFIDT
+640 AEQFIDT

-662 KGFEEETDS
+662 KGFEEETVS
-671 LLTEHLTPSI
+671 LLDYHLTPSMI
-681 MNTLIQIAKDP
+681 DTLTLIAKEP
-692 DNLSSKA
+692 ENVSSKA
-699 YSDFDNAMDS
+699 YSDFDNTMDS
-709 LFNSNMSKAID
+709 LFNSNRNKARD
-720 YDISF
+720 YDFDY

>member
-1 MGYSPT
+1 
-7 FFERR
+7 
-12 LKMGK
+12 MGK

-29 ILTRNDFKRLESH
+29 ILTRNDFKRIESH

-73 RYVLDK
+73 NYVLDK

-108 MEGSKLPQNL
+108 MESSKLPQNL

-129 EYWLENN
+129 EYWIENK

-169 QDEESPHLHV
+169 QDEDSPHLHV

-205 LEFQQEQTRKFFE
+205 LEFQQDQTRKFFE
-218 DNMRKYLDK
+218 DNMKKYIDK
-227 DFSFDEKTAG
+227 DFSFDEKTTG

-250 KNSFNKE
+250 KTSFNKE
-257 NFVKIEKAKKELNS
+257 NFVKIEKAKEELNS
-271 NLESLDKAFEHID
+271 NLESLDKSFEHID
-284 LFDLKNRKKMEKVQP
+284 LFDLKNRKKIEKVQP
-299 VKESLEKIINTYRES
+299 VKESLERLINTYRES
-314 VKELRHDMD
+314 VKEIRRDMD
-323 SIMKDYDNV
+323 SIIEDYGNV
-332 RLGDSNKA
+332 RLDDSNKA

-357 LRAEYMATKEYQD
+357 LRAEFMTTKEYQD
-370 FKERVLHDSRT
+370 FKDRVLQDSRT
-381 TLINKTERL
+381 ALINKTERL

-402 ERLEKAE
+402 ERQAKAE
-409 LLKTLEDKKANLES
+409 LIKNLEK
-423 ERRELLSKKSSLNT
+423 ERAELVAECSKVFDEKESLNT
-437 EIESLKDEKDS
+437 DIESLKDEKDY
-448 VENEIQELK
+448 VKNEIKELK
-457 EIIETND
+457 GIIESNN
-464 YKELAEKITKSRQEV
+464 YRQLAEKITRSRQEV

-486 LKKKKTAGD
+486 LKKRKTAGD
-495 MEKEIQELEKKNGL
+495 MEKEILELEKKNVSL
-509 LNSELE
+509 KRELE
-515 KIELQISETKKKNL
+515 KIELETRETKKKNL
-529 KEMEDLISRKNELES
+529 KEMEDLISRKKELES
-544 TIKEYEEIVKK
+544 TIKEYEEIVSK

-560 IISEYKKAHS
+560 IISDYKKAHS

-580 NLNTQATT
+580 NLNTQATAK
-588 RRKELNDMELSMK
+588 RKELEDMELGIK

-614 KELREEKKKLDK
+614 KELKEEKKELDN
-626 SLDVSQAKQDYQFL
+626 SLTVSQAKQDYLFL
-640 AERFIDT
+640 AEEFINT
-647 QVKSWKKSR
+647 QVNNWKKRR
-656 GKECYE
+656 GKECNE
-662 KGFEEETDS
+662 SGFEEETDS
-671 LLTEHLTPSI
+671 LLLKHLTPSMI
-681 MNTLIQIAKDP
+681 DTLMLIAREP

-699 YSDFDNAMDS
+699 YSDFDNTMDR
-709 LFNSNMSKAID
+709 LFNSNRNKARD
-720 YDISF
+720 YDFDY

>member
-1 MGYSPT
+1 
-7 FFERR
+7 
-12 LKMGK
+12 MGK

-29 ILTRNDFKRLESH
+29 ILTRNDFKRIESH

-73 RYVLDK
+73 NYVLDK

-108 MEGSKLPQNL
+108 MEGSKIPQNL

-129 EYWLENN
+129 EYWIENR
-136 DKRGKMNDIFKE
+136 DKREKMNDIFKE

-179 VGIPIADTNKPPK
+179 VGIPIADTSKPPK

-218 DNMRKYLDK
+218 DKMKKYIDK

-250 KNSFNKE
+250 KTSFNKE
-257 NFVKIEKAKKELNS
+257 NFVKIEKAKEELNS
-271 NLESLDKAFEHID
+271 NLESLDKSFEHID
-284 LFDLKNRKKMEKVQP
+284 LFDLKNRKKIEKVQP
-299 VKESLEKIINTYRES
+299 VKESLERLINTYRES

-332 RLGDSNKA
+332 RLDESNKA

-357 LRAEYMATKEYQD
+357 LRAEYMTTDEYKD
-370 FKERVLHDSRT
+370 FKDRVLEDSRT

-390 LTQKK
+390 MTQKK
-395 VIEELEK
+395 IIEELEK
-402 ERLEKAE
+402 EKKAKAE
-409 LLKTLEDKKANLES
+409 LIKNLEKEKADLES
-423 ERRELLSKKSSLNT
+423 ERMELLSNKSNLNT
-437 EIESLKDEKDS
+437 EIESLKNEKIS
-448 VENEIQELK
+448 AENEIQELK
-457 EIIETND
+457 ETIETND
-464 YKELAEKITKSRQEV
+464 YKELAKKINRSRKEIEN
-479 QDLDSDI
+479 LDSDI
-486 LKKKKTAGD
+486 LKKRKTATD
-495 MEKEIQELEKKNGL
+495 MEKEIQELEKKKET
-509 LNSELE
+509 LNAGLE
-515 KIELQISETKKKNL
+515 KIEQDISESKKKNL
-529 KEMEDLISRKNELES
+529 EEMEALISKRNELNN
-544 TIKEYEEIVKK
+544 TIKEYEVIVKK
-555 GDYTK
+555 GDYEK
-560 IISEYKKAHS
+560 IIGNYNKAVNEYNQVKAN
-570 DYTQIKAEVD
+570 VD
-580 NLNTQATT
+580 NLNTQAVAKQ
-588 RRKELNDMELSMK
+588 KELESLELGMK
-601 EYKESQRK
+601 EYKESQKK

-614 KELREEKKKLDK
+614 NKLKEEKKELDK
-626 SLDVSQAKQDYQFL
+626 SLTVSEAKQDYQFI
-640 AERFIDT
+640 AEHFINT
-647 QVKSWKKSR
+647 QVKNWKINQGMKCY
-656 GKECYE
+656 KE
-662 KGFEEETDS
+662 GFEDETDS
-671 LLTEHLTPSI
+671 LLSEHLTPSI

-699 YSDFDNAMDS
+699 YSDFDKTMDS
-709 LFNSNMSKAID
+709 LFNSNRNKSID
-720 YDISF
+720 YDFDY

>member
-1 MGYSPT
+1 
-7 FFERR
+7 
-12 LKMGK
+12 MGK

-29 ILTRNDFKRLESH
+29 ILTRNDFKRIESH

-73 RYVLDK
+73 NYVLDK

-108 MEGSKLPQNL
+108 MESSKLPQNL

-129 EYWLENN
+129 EYWIENR
-136 DKRGKMNDIFKE
+136 DKREKMNDIFKE

-154 TGMMK
+154 NGMMK

-169 QDEESPHLHV
+169 QDEDSPHLHV

-205 LEFQQEQTRKFFE
+205 LEFQQDQTRKFFE
-218 DNMRKYLDK
+218 DNMKKYIDK
-227 DFSFDEKTAG
+227 DFSFDEKTTG

-250 KNSFNKE
+250 KTSFNKE
-257 NFVKIEKAKKELNS
+257 NFVKIEKAKEELNS
-271 NLESLDKAFEHID
+271 NLESLDKSFEHID
-284 LFDLKNRKKMEKVQP
+284 LFDLKNRKKIEKVQP
-299 VKESLEKIINTYRES
+299 VKESLERLINTYRES
-314 VKELRHDMD
+314 VKEIRRDMD
-323 SIMKDYDNV
+323 SIIEDYGNV
-332 RLGDSNKA
+332 RLDDSNKA

-357 LRAEYMATKEYQD
+357 LRAEFMTTKEYQD
-370 FKERVLHDSRT
+370 FRDRVLEDSRT
-381 TLINKTERL
+381 ALINKTERL

-395 VIEELEK
+395 VIEELENK
-402 ERLEKAE
+402 RQATAE
-409 LLKTLEDKKANLES
+409 LIKTLEDEELKLYNEKES
-423 ERRELLSKKSSLNT
+423 LKT
-437 EIESLKDEKDS
+437 DIESLKDEKDS
-448 VENEIQELK
+448 VKNEIKELK
-457 EIIETND
+457 GIIESNN
-464 YKELAEKITKSRQEV
+464 YRQLAEKITRSRQEI

-486 LKKKKTAGD
+486 LKKRKTAGD
-495 MEKEIQELEKKNGL
+495 MEKEILELEKKNVSL
-509 LNSELE
+509 KSELE
-515 KIELQISETKKKNL
+515 KIELETRETKKKSL
-529 KEMEDLISRKNELES
+529 KEMEDLISRKKELES

-555 GDYTK
+555 GDYRK

-570 DYTQIKAEVD
+570 DYTQIKAEVS
-580 NLNTQATT
+580 NLNTQATAK
-588 RRKELNDMELSMK
+588 RKELDDMELGMK

-614 KELREEKKKLDK
+614 KELREEKKELDK

-640 AERFIDT
+640 AEQFIDT

-671 LLTEHLTPSI
+671 LLYYHLTPSMMDTFI
-681 MNTLIQIAKDP
+681 RIAKEP

-699 YSDFDNAMDS
+699 YSDFDKTMDS
-709 LFNSNMSKAID
+709 LFNSNRNKARD
-720 YDISF
+720 YDFDY

>member
-1 MGYSPT
+1 
-7 FFERR
+7 
-12 LKMGK
+12 MGK

-29 ILTRNDFKRLESH
+29 ILTRNDFKRIESH

-73 RYVLDK
+73 NYVLDK

-108 MEGSKLPQNL
+108 MESSKLPQNL

-129 EYWLENN
+129 EYWIENK

-169 QDEESPHLHV
+169 QDEDSPHLHV

-205 LEFQQEQTRKFFE
+205 LEFQQDQTRKFFE
-218 DNMRKYLDK
+218 DNMKKYIDK
-227 DFSFDEKTAG
+227 DFSFDEKTTG

-250 KNSFNKE
+250 KTSFNKE
-257 NFVKIEKAKKELNS
+257 NFVKIEKAKEELNS
-271 NLESLDKAFEHID
+271 NLESLDKSFEHID
-284 LFDLKNRKKMEKVQP
+284 LFDLKNKKKIEKVQP
-299 VKESLEKIINTYRES
+299 VKESLERLINTYRES
-314 VKELRHDMD
+314 VKEIRRDMD
-323 SIMKDYDNV
+323 SIIEDYGNV
-332 RLGDSNKA
+332 RLDDSNKA

-357 LRAEYMATKEYQD
+357 LRAEFMTTKEYQD
-370 FKERVLHDSRT
+370 FKDRVLQDSRT
-381 TLINKTERL
+381 ALINKTERL

-402 ERLEKAE
+402 ERQEKAE
-409 LLKTLEDKKANLES
+409 LIKNLEK
-423 ERRELLSKKSSLNT
+423 EKAELVAECEKVFDEKESLNT
-437 EIESLKDEKDS
+437 DIESLKDEKDY
-448 VENEIQELK
+448 VKNEIKELK
-457 EIIETND
+457 GIIESNN
-464 YKELAEKITKSRQEV
+464 YRQLAEKITRSRQEIK
-479 QDLDSDI
+479 DLDSDI
-486 LKKKKTAGD
+486 LKKRKTAAD
-495 MEKEIQELEKKNGL
+495 MEKEILELEKKNVSL
-509 LNSELE
+509 KRELE
-515 KIELQISETKKKNL
+515 KIELETRETKKKSL
-529 KEMEDLISRKNELES
+529 KEMEDLISRRKELES

-555 GDYTK
+555 GDYRK

-580 NLNTQATT
+580 NLNTQATA
-588 RRKELNDMELSMK
+588 RRKELNDMELGMK

-614 KELREEKKKLDK
+614 KELREEKKELDK

-647 QVKSWKKSR
+647 QVKKWKKSR

-671 LLTEHLTPSI
+671 LLYNHLTPAM
-681 MNTLIQIAKDP
+681 MNTFILIAKEP

-699 YSDFDNAMDS
+699 YSDFDNTMDR
-709 LFNSNMSKAID
+709 LFNGNRNKAID
-720 YDISF
+720 YDIDY